1 MMATPLSAAARHQL
15 VRQMVTLVANEVGPE
30 FDFVLVVRC
39 GNQPSYVMTD
49 VAAERARLM
58 LIDALHH
65 PDAPPT

>member
-1 MMATPLSAAARHQL
+1 MMAAPLSASARHQL
-15 VRQMVTLVANEVGPE
+15 VRQMVAIVAQEAGPE

-49 VAAERARLM
+49 VQAERARSM

-65 PDAPPT
+65 PDAPT